1 MPLLFLEFFGT
12 GEMLLIALVALI
24 VFGPRK
30 LPEIGRT
37 IGKSL
42 GEFKRASEDFKRTW
56 EREVEV
62 ERIGRDLRVDRDV
75 KSALSFST
83 DTSLSSA
90 GTTANPAVPVAE
102 ASAAEPTTAAEPM
115 TAAAHEGSVAR
126 GTTQTATP
134 PVSADE
140 TQTPAPETDTQTSKQ
155 DWL

>member
-30 LPEIGRT
+30 LPEIGRK
-37 IGKSL
+37 IGKSM
-42 GEFKRASEDFKRTW
+42 GEFKRVSEDFKRTW

-90 GTTANPAVPVAE
+90 GTTANVIPP
-102 ASAAEPTTAAEPM
+102 AAETPTATTAELTPAP
-115 TAAAHEGSVAR
+115 HEGSIAR
-126 GTTQTATP
+126 GDSQA
-134 PVSADE
+134 A
-140 TQTPAPETDTQTSKQ
+140 PAPVETDKTEAAAPEESAQTSKQ
-155 DWL
+155 EWL